1 MNAIKRILEECKA
14 TKEDKICTIPDIIKK
29 KIIGQG
35 KEPFYIIDLGT
46 LVELYD
52 LWTIHLP
59 NVQPY
64 YAVKCN
70 PNPIIIETLHAL
82 GCYFDCAS
90 KNEIN
95 TVLKIIND
103 PNKIIFANP
112 CKMTSHIRFAS
123 RNKIQL
129 LTFDCEEELHKMK
142 LNYPDSRLLLRI
154 VVDDSKSVCPFS
166 SKFGCKLDELEN
178 LFLLIKKLELNLVG
192 FSFHVGSNCKS
203 MDSYYNAF
211 KDVRMAYEQ
220 ALKHDFPINII
231 NIGGGFQQTTK
242 DFNNEEIRFENMT
255 FCIREAQEMYF
266 KDEIKNNKL
275 TFIAEPGRF
284 FAETTH
290 TLVLNVIGKK
300 RIKKEEEFIY
310 YLNDGIYGSFNC
322 ILFDHNKPEI
332 IPLQNKKGEPL
343 FKSKIF
349 GPTCDSIDMI
359 HENVLLPEL
368 NVGEWVY
375 VENFGAYT
383 TAASS
388 SFNGFKTTDYKYIY
402 KE

>member
-1 MNAIKRILEECKA
+1 MNAIQSVLEKCNATRINKN
-14 TKEDKICTIPDIIKK
+14 CTIHNIIKK
-29 KIIGQG
+29 NIIDQS

-52 LWTIHLP
+52 LWMTHLP
-59 NVQPY
+59 NIQPY

-70 PNPIIIETLHAL
+70 PNKVIIEMLHSL
-82 GCYFDCAS
+82 GCSFDCAS

-95 TVLKIIND
+95 TVLKITND

-112 CKMTSHIRFAS
+112 CKMTSHIRYAS
-123 RNKIQL
+123 RHKIPL
-129 LTFDCEEELHKMK
+129 LTFDCEEELYKIK

-154 VVDDSKSVCPFS
+154 VVDDSKSICPFS
-166 SKFGCKLDELEN
+166 SKFGCKLDDLEN
-178 LFLLIKKLELNLVG
+178 LFLIIKSLKLNLVG

-203 MDSYYNAF
+203 TESYYNAF
-211 KDVRMAYEQ
+211 KDVRVAYDQ
-220 ALKHDFPINII
+220 SLKHDFPISII
-231 NIGGGFQQTTK
+231 NIGGGFQT
-242 DFNNEEIRFENMT
+242 DFNEIGFENMA
-255 FCIREAQEMYF
+255 FCIRQAQEMYF
-266 KDEIKNNKL
+266 KDENKL
-275 TFIAEPGRF
+275 SFIAEPGRF
-284 FAETTH
+284 FAETSH

-300 RIKKEEEFIY
+300 QIKDQFIY

-322 ILFDHNKPEI
+322 ILFDHNNPEI
-332 IPLQNKKGEPL
+332 IPLNKKGEPL

-359 HENVLLPEL
+359 YENILLPEL
-368 NVGEWVY
+368 NIGEWVY

-383 TAASS
+383 TASSS

>member
-1 MNAIKRILEECKA
+1 MNAIQTVLEKCNATRI
-14 TKEDKICTIPDIIKK
+14 DKNCTIYDIIKK
-29 KIIGQG
+29 NIIDQS
-35 KEPFYIIDLGT
+35 KEPFYIIDLGN
-46 LVELYD
+46 LVELYE
-52 LWTIHLP
+52 LWMKHLP
-59 NVQPY
+59 NIQPY

-70 PNPIIIETLHAL
+70 PNKVIIEMLHSL
-82 GCYFDCAS
+82 GCSFDCAS

-95 TVLKIIND
+95 QVLKITND

-112 CKMTSHIRFAS
+112 CKMSSHIRCAS
-123 RNKIQL
+123 RNNIPL
-129 LTFDCEEELHKMK
+129 LTFDCEEELYKIK

-166 SKFGCKLDELEN
+166 SKFGCNLDELEN
-178 LFLLIKKLELNLVG
+178 LFLIIIKLELNLVG

-203 MDSYYNAF
+203 VDSYYNAF
-211 KDVRMAYEQ
+211 KDVRMAYDQ
-220 ALKHDFPINII
+220 SLKHDFPISII
-231 NIGGGFQQTTK
+231 NIGGGFQTN
-242 DFNNEEIRFENMT
+242 DFNEIRFENMA
-255 FCIREAQEMYF
+255 FCIRQAQEMYF
-266 KDEIKNNKL
+266 KDEMNKL
-275 TFIAEPGRF
+275 AFIAEPGRF

-300 RIKKEEEFIY
+300 RIKEQFIY
-310 YLNDGIYGSFNC
+310 YLNDGVYGSFNC

-332 IPLQNKKGEPL
+332 IPLHKKKDQPL
-343 FKSKIF
+343 FESKIF
-349 GPTCDSIDMI
+349 GPTCDSIDLI
-359 HENVLLPEL
+359 YENILLPEL